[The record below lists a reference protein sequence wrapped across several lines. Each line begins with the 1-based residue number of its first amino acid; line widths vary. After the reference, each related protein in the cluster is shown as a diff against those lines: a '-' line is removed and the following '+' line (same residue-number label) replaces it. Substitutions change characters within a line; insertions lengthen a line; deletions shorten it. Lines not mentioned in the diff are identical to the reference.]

1 MSPTRRE
8 ALAQLSVLLGVPLV
22 RWPEQTA
29 EPLLGTIADFQ
40 TGRLRG
46 DWSAESVTGDA
57 LAKCRTVGA
66 QLHAI
71 DLLSEAALAEAR
83 ESDARLKKKA
93 LRGPLD
99 GAPVF
104 AKSIYDVRGMAT
116 TASNSD
122 WAALFPHAVS
132 RDAIEVERLR
142 TAGAVILGKTAADD
156 FAYRG
161 IGASTLTGQVLN
173 RLGSHDVDRNPG
185 GSSAGSAVAAL
196 FSLAFAGLGTD
207 DGGSN
212 RIPAQF
218 SGVVGIKPT
227 FGLVPRSG
235 VIPTWPYL
243 DTHGA
248 MTRTVADAAL
258 MLDAVAGPDKE
269 DKLALSASWRAGALR
284 ALNADALKGVRVGI
298 VDLHAPRAQMSAES
312 QMVFDRAV
320 EDIKSA
326 GGVVQKFSPAVT
338 RANYRQLFTDYANA
352 RGDVKPDPNSPAA
365 TANALYRYF
374 QRQGLSAAN
383 AADAVKRG
391 LLAYQKYYDVLP
403 KEWDAMSRLIT
414 QPYETDPAG
423 VSFAKSRATAIAAL
437 ADSFRTERVDV
448 MVYPT
453 MPFPSPPVGTA
464 WPSIPTTLG
473 YGNWLGFPEVSVPA
487 GMASDGYPAGNV
499 SFVGLPGSDAKVLAY
514 AHAYEQHSHRFSAPP
529 R

>member
-8 ALAQLSVLLGVPLV
+8 ALAQLSILMGATFV

-29 EPLLGTIADFQ
+29 DPLAGTIADFQ
-40 TGRLRG
+40 AGRLRG
-46 DWSAESVTGDA
+46 DWSAERVVGDA
-57 LAKCRTVGA
+57 MARSRDIGA
-66 QLHAI
+66 RLHAI
-71 DLLSEAALAEAR
+71 DLMADSALAEAR
-83 ESDARLKKKA
+83 ASDTRLKQKT

-99 GAPVF
+99 GVPVF

-116 TASNSD
+116 TASNAE
-122 WAALFPHAVS
+122 WAKLFPDALT

-142 TAGAVILGKTAADD
+142 AAGAVIIGKTAADD

-173 RLGSHDVDRNPG
+173 RLGAPPINRNPG

-196 FSLAFAGLGTD
+196 FGLAFAGLGTD

-218 SGVVGIKPT
+218 SGVVGVKPT

-258 MLDAVAGPDKE
+258 MLDAVAGPDNE
-269 DKLALSASWRAGALR
+269 DKLALDATWVRGSLR
-284 ALNADALKGVRVGI
+284 SLNADALKGVRVGF
-298 VDLHAPRAQMSAES
+298 VELHAPRAQMSAES
-312 QMVFDRAV
+312 QSVFDRALD
-320 EDIKSA
+320 DIKSA
-326 GGVVQKFSPAVT
+326 GGVVQSFSPAVT
-338 RANYRQLFTDYANA
+338 RANYRQLFADSASA
-352 RGDVKPDPNSPAA
+352 RGDLKPDPNSPAA

-374 QRQGLSAAN
+374 QRQGVDAT
-383 AADAVKRG
+383 DAVKRG
-391 LLAYQKYYDVLP
+391 LLPFQKYYDVLP
-403 KEWDAMSRLIT
+403 KDWDAMSRLIT
-414 QPYETDPAG
+414 QPYERDAAG
-423 VSFAKSRATAIAAL
+423 VSFARSRATAIAAL
-437 ADSFRTERVDV
+437 AESFRSAGVDV

-453 MPFPSPPVGTA
+453 MPFPAPPVGTA

-473 YGNWLGFPEVSVPA
+473 YGNWLGFPEVSVPS
-487 GMASDGYPAGNV
+487 GMGGDGYPAGNI
-499 SFVGLPGSDAKVLAY
+499 SFVGLPGSDVRLLNFAY
-514 AHAYEQHSHRFSAPP
+514 AYEQHSRRFVRPDVG
-529 R
+529 